1 MTVAPSGEE
10 SQLFLLEAWV
20 ADNPGSRLFLRLAK
34 AYKQAARLEEAKEVL
49 QRGLA
54 VNPHEVEARELLSQV
69 LTDLGDAPGAQE
81 QLLQAAQDISRHAG
95 VYERLAQLWEEQ
107 GLQTQAGAARR
118 LAEDLGRTRATPE
131 TQEPASMPGDVE
143 LAAVPLPEDGKP
155 PEAAGPSQSTQ
166 PSEVLERLEAFKQ
179 AALKRGQTP

>member
-95 VYERLAQLWEEQ
+95 VYERLARFWEEQ

-118 LAEDLGRTRATPE
+118 LAEDLGRALTAPE
-131 TQEPASMPGDVE
+131 TPEPASLPGAVE
-143 LAAVPLPEDGKP
+143 LAAVPPPVAGKP
-155 PEAAGPSQSTQ
+155 VESAEPSPSSQ
-166 PSEVLERLEAFKQ
+166 PSEVLERLEAFKR
-179 AALKRGQTP
+179 AALNRGQTP